1 MIILPIRG
9 TKKTINSFVSSTGL
23 GKPETIN
30 IVDMFGATN
39 EEILVRDPS
48 SNMDFQGWFDSIVQ
62 LNYPPEESELMLFD
76 DEQKADLELRW
87 NDAKGGSGFIYKP
100 AALKLQSS
108 QGIIAYNIKE
118 DWFFDKERSILDKRI
133 IAIAPVAKYTFEDSV
148 TNNRGK
154 LVAIDELGNEVFFDD
169 GVGTHANLKE
179 ESVSTVQLEMFWLYF
194 PELRNV
200 IVNYYTYNDKS
211 DALWMS
217 FDDLFWKRKFNAQ
230 IYRTS
235 DKFDR
240 EIEDYRFGVDALR
253 EAEKI
258 KGEIRKWEHDVWNY

>member
-1 MIILPIRG
+1 M
-9 TKKTINSFVSSTGL
+9 
-23 GKPETIN
+23 
-30 IVDMFGATN
+30 
-39 EEILVRDPS
+39 
-48 SNMDFQGWFDSIVQ
+48 
-62 LNYPPEESELMLFD
+62 
-76 DEQKADLELRW
+76 ELRW
-87 NDAKGGSGFIYKP
+87 NEAANDVNGFVVKP

-108 QGIIAYNIKE
+108 QGIVAYNIKE

-148 TNNRGK
+148 TNNRGQ
-154 LVAIDELGNEVFFDD
+154 LVAIDELGNEVFFQD
-169 GVGTHANLKE
+169 GVHSNLKE
-179 ESVSTVQLEMFWLYF
+179 ESASTVQLEMFWLYF

>member
-1 MIILPIRG
+1 MI
-9 TKKTINSFVSSTGL
+9 VSRNGVDGIAVAGAGFQPYTGL
-23 GKPETIN
+23 T
-30 IVDMFGATN
+30 
-39 EEILVRDPS
+39 EE
-48 SNMDFQGWFDSIVQ
+48 
-62 LNYPPEESELMLFD
+62 
-76 DEQKADLELRW
+76 K
-87 NDAKGGSGFIYKP
+87 
-100 AALKLQSS
+100 
-108 QGIIAYNIKE
+108 
-118 DWFFDKERSILDKRI
+118 
-133 IAIAPVAKYTFEDSV
+133 
-148 TNNRGK
+148 
-154 LVAIDELGNEVFFDD
+154 
-169 GVGTHANLKE
+169 
-179 ESVSTVQLEMFWLYF
+179 EMFWLYF

>member
-1 MIILPIRG
+1 M
-9 TKKTINSFVSSTGL
+9 
-23 GKPETIN
+23 
-30 IVDMFGATN
+30 
-39 EEILVRDPS
+39 
-48 SNMDFQGWFDSIVQ
+48 
-62 LNYPPEESELMLFD
+62 
-76 DEQKADLELRW
+76 
-87 NDAKGGSGFIYKP
+87 
-100 AALKLQSS
+100 
-108 QGIIAYNIKE
+108 
-118 DWFFDKERSILDKRI
+118 
-133 IAIAPVAKYTFEDSV
+133 
-148 TNNRGK
+148 
-154 LVAIDELGNEVFFDD
+154 VAIDELGNEVFFQD
-169 GVGTHANLKE
+169 GVHANLKE
-179 ESVSTVQLEMFWLYF
+179 ERVSTVQIEMFWLYF